1 MLDNV
6 QLVCQ
11 SSIKISSDKIVYF
24 DPFKIKDNYHDADI
38 IFITH
43 DHYDHFNIES
53 INKIKKEDSIIVIP
67 TIMYNEVKE
76 LFNEDRI
83 IKVEPNNNYV
93 IDGIVVEVIPS
104 YNINKKFHPRE
115 NNYVGY
121 IVTLDNV
128 RYYVMGDTDA
138 IEEAKSVDCDIL
150 FIPIGGTYTMDYNEA
165 SMLTNEIKP
174 SIVVPTHY
182 GSVVG
187 TYNDGYVFKEKIDSS
202 IECKIL
208 MKEKE

>member
-1 MLDNV
+1 
-6 QLVCQ
+6 
-11 SSIKISSDKIVYF
+11 
-24 DPFKIKDNYHDADI
+24 
-38 IFITH
+38 
-43 DHYDHFNIES
+43 
-53 INKIKKEDSIIVIP
+53 
-67 TIMYNEVKE
+67 
-76 LFNEDRI
+76 
-83 IKVEPNNNYV
+83 
-93 IDGIVVEVIPS
+93 
-104 YNINKKFHPRE
+104 
-115 NNYVGY
+115 
-121 IVTLDNV
+121 
-128 RYYVMGDTDA
+128 MGDTDA